1 MLYQRDLDL
10 TMNTYFNAWE
20 RDAEEWREL
29 FKRAD
34 PRFKFIGITQ
44 PQGSALVLVEAQW
57 TGEGGSNVV

>member
-1 MLYQRDLDL
+1 
-10 TMNTYFNAWE
+10 MNTYFNAWE

-57 TGEGGSNVV
+57 TREGGSNVV